1 MAAVPAPTRP
11 LVFPWFSSCWP
22 HCLASQLQA
31 LSRFATSALKQQ
43 LDTEQRQHDQTRQQL
58 LAEQQQH
65 EATKQELQTA
75 QQQLD
80 NLQQQYDQLLHAHDE
95 LQKQYSSLQADVQA
109 LQEQREA
116 QQAEASKQQHELLQ
130 LRAVRGELDAAKNT
144 LTAVFGSNVSLG
156 VKRVLTALKE
166 SKGKSDSISSLRR
179 QLSLLKYSMLH
190 STRIILHATKQ
201 ASFYVPGTTAQQQH
215 LEQQQKVCLAMRG
228 RNCSCTVCHM

>member
-1 MAAVPAPTRP
+1 MQKPGTGVHDGRTRTRP
-11 LVFPWFSSCWP
+11 THAVADAAAMLQCSPPSLRSSGK
-22 HCLASQLQA
+22 AQQLQ
-31 LSRFATSALKQQ
+31 QQ

-166 SKGKSDSISSLRR
+166 SNGKSDSGMRF
-179 QLSLLKYSMLH
+179 QL
-190 STRIILHATKQ
+190 
-201 ASFYVPGTTAQQQH
+201 F
-215 LEQQQKVCLAMRG
+215 VCI
-228 RNCSCTVCHM
+228 